1 MKLEERPTHHSYAHT
16 HTPHLVVAAEDTRI
30 VVCLFCVALPL
41 PTKFRFFLTLVDWRI
56 ALTIASTFS
65 S

>member
-1 MKLEERPTHHSYAHT
+1 MKLGERPTHHSYAHP
-16 HTPHLVVAAEDTRI
+16 HTRGTVWYLPELLYVY
-30 VVCLFCVALPL
+30 FALPL
-41 PTKFRFFLTLVDWRI
+41 PTKFRFFLRPVDWRI